1 MKYKDE
7 DVQSSFVLMKPD
19 YVIPFLITE
28 GYSFLV
34 HSDFAVFL

>member
-19 YVIPFLITE
+19 YVIPFLVTE